1 MTRRELLANP
11 RGWIAQEVI
20 TLSTSPSLDG
30 ERLAPH
36 SQHKHR
42 GESQC
47 KEYKAN
53 HGRFPFWS
61 NRPRRHR
68 NPQTRTEPPEKAA
81 SNVLD
86 VVTAVSNLNAQDRR
100 PSNECSAI
108 TELSQKKV

>member
-1 MTRRELLANP
+1 VKVTAEYTELSKERDCGSPQSPHREP
-11 RGWIAQEVI
+11 F
-20 TLSTSPSLDG
+20 
-30 ERLAPH
+30 APY

-53 HGRFPFWS
+53 HGRFSFWS